1 MRSWTS
7 IHRSVVQRPVSDDDD
22 SDSYNEDSL
31 GDDDDSS
38 APPSGQSDQDSEDVL
53 EEDSHHAGSPHSHQ
67 QDVSLD
73 GGDVR
78 AESGESDWTDI
89 TDYEFDEILSV
100 YTTVSYKK
108 RMLRKFNV
116 AAFDSALY
124 VRLKPHL
131 EFSDFTVRDELGLHS
146 LPKWLKYSRWTDIS
160 NRFLDLSLWCFRVP
174 AHPMFFSGWPRVME
188 IAPRVG
194 DQRCEQHEKTA
205 QLIFD
210 EFGPFDDSHREKLL
224 EWIINIE
231 VLKSNIT
238 VKQQWP
244 SDWMMSISMDSART
258 VIRNRLSR
266 EILDLFAKSDPL
278 EFVKTGAGHPYQWAH
293 SSSSAYHHQCA
304 RYMVLGEEELVDFFS
319 LSDLNESTDKSSRKR
334 YLQRPWTCFGR
345 RLLRAGRNLIADC
358 NRVVFAN
365 RKPASVCQTP
375 DVFPFTRY
383 LHEKRDEPQEGEAV
397 MSLPA
402 EVVSMDMAYGFLA
415 IGFDDGILSAFCMED
430 GVPRLILYQSTVHR
444 IDMFNSVH
452 ISRRVITKK
461 SKDDDDDDEFE
472 CRYEYTLI
480 VTRNSGFIDI
490 HILSEHRDCTAKETP
505 HEELLMSHPRAE
517 IETSDTSPLSPHHG
531 DLLTSAYLTLGGL
544 SSAPNDARISPN
556 GQFLACV
563 GDNGGVW
570 IGDVLYGESDQDAPD
585 FDNSTAPF
593 RTMGELWKITLDRLF
608 ASTAITNSE
617 NVFETRHPSNVN
629 SLTMQYLSWSCDSR
643 YFAASSDS
651 YPCVLIFD
659 AHFDGQIICKLD
671 AGGPTFAVA
680 FHPTKPRILAFSSR
694 KSAVQIVDLENR
706 MPVERPQK
714 DASLPTIS
722 PPRQFLC
729 HQHRMPVVYGPWEST
744 FGSGVTTIPENY
756 TTVFPSINGILWSD
770 DGRYLYVSTDSRVV
784 MHEVADWQPPSLREL
799 SCREIWSGKVPA
811 TGTEMDDVAR
821 DKARRVLEEKRWAG
835 HWVFE
840 PARGED
846 AL

>member
-1 MRSWTS
+1 
-7 IHRSVVQRPVSDDDD
+7 RPVSDDDG

-38 APPSGQSDQDSEDVL
+38 APSGQSDQDSEDVL

-319 LSDLNESTDKSSRKR
+319 LSDLNESTDKSSRQR

-461 SKDDDDDDEFE
+461 SKDDDDDDDDELE

-490 HILSEHRDCTAKETP
+490 HILSEHRDCTTKETP
-505 HEELLMSHPRAE
+505 DEELLMSHPRAE
-517 IETSDTSPLSPHHG
+517 IETSETSPLSPHHG

-593 RTMGELWKITLDRLF
+593 RTMGELWKITL
-608 ASTAITNSE
+608 
-617 NVFETRHPSNVN
+617 
-629 SLTMQYLSWSCDSR
+629 
-643 YFAASSDS
+643 
-651 YPCVLIFD
+651 
-659 AHFDGQIICKLD
+659 
-671 AGGPTFAVA
+671 GPTFAVA

-714 DASLPTIS
+714 DAPLPTIS